1 MTRARGPISNENTRP
16 VKCYKSRNETWM
28 ALPEIYRTL
37 PVIRRQQRASAYMPG
52 GPSGFLL
59 SVTCKGNESPIFHET
74 SGTGFARSPTEAA
87 QCGSLT
93 RLLITIVSRTMSSID
108 RKSGR
113 SYGGKYK
120 SPMSETMR
128 CDIRDCETE
137 RTTAR
142 IHFAHATHTDAHS
155 NYHPPLTVSSSRF
168 FIFSLLRSPAG

>member
-1 MTRARGPISNENTRP
+1 M
-16 VKCYKSRNETWM
+16 
-28 ALPEIYRTL
+28 PEIYRTL

-52 GPSGFLL
+52 GPSGFLR
-59 SVTCKGNESPIFHET
+59 SVTCKGNESPIFRET

-113 SYGGKYK
+113 PCGGKYK

-137 RTTAR
+137 RTDSLR
-142 IHFAHATHTDAHS
+142 IHFAHATHTIDAHS
-155 NYHPPLTVSSSRF
+155 DHHPPLTVSSSRSRF
-168 FIFSLLRSPAG
+168 FIFFASSLSGRMKEDTIV